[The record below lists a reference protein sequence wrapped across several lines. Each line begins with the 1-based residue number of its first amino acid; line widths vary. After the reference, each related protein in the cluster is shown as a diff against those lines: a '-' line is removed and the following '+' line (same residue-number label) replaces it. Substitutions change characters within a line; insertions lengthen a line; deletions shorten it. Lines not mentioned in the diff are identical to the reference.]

1 MNGFRSEAQ
10 TEGPQTT
17 ADDLS
22 LSKQAQSALGTDSTD
37 PFDRYLK
44 RMQDSTSVERKK
56 AQEAQTDISTKQIEM
71 EKNRLK
77 QEYDLATKQSGE
89 TRGIISDYSKQLMAP
104 SPKREIEAQ
113 TKEGMMGLAAL
124 LPVAGAFFGGKGLTS
139 ATGAMLAMTGL
150 VKGYQEGN
158 KERIAFEQKKY
169 DDAIKEFDRHQ
180 QQIKTAFDM
189 ALKNAQI
196 NQNAAQAKL
205 KMDLYTLNAPMLAEL
220 VEKQGIVKTSE
231 TNIQMIDNVAKMRL
245 QHEEKVNIAREV
257 AGIRAEAP
265 TAKAKGVQS
274 ERETAK
280 PYFNNADLGEKAPAV
295 IGVAKVMGEAA
306 DLAQMVQDNPYLVGR
321 TGQAREIKQRLFD
334 SIRNGKPIPE
344 DLQNSSDANVQDA
357 VLFAKK
363 FASFRTRYEQA
374 LAGSGKGFTVALQN
388 QYNKLL
394 DPNQFNPQSFV
405 DLMKDL
411 SKEAASGVTG
421 VNKEITYDRLMNYGI
436 DISERAGFEK
446 ARSGSTLLKTAPST
460 NQSKDDKPYSAA
472 EIERFSKQ
480 YNKSIDEIKK
490 GLRDRGLKIE
500 GE

>member
-104 SPKREIEAQ
+104 APKREIEAQ

-139 ATGAMLAMTGL
+139 ATGAMQAMTGL

-158 KERIAFEQKKY
+158 QQRIAFEQKKY

-205 KMDLYTLNAPMLAEL
+205 KMDLYTLNSPMLAEL
-220 VEKQGIVKTSE
+220 VEKQGIVKTAE
-231 TNIQMIDNVAKMRL
+231 ANIQMIDNVAKQRL
-245 QHEEKVNIAREV
+245 QHESQLQTATEV
-257 AGIRAEAP
+257 AKIRAGAGSKGSSQNERFAFNMFESFNQAATDLTNLTKMP
-265 TAKAKGVQS
+265 AGTVLGSFAGMTGQSGSGIIDSLRNTFARRITDADARRMQQSIAGLEYNMARTLGGGYANSGAKAVIDIYKSQVPQEGDDPIIMANFLARMKQELGIWARAYQTYPGANKEQKEGALKMMEEINKAVPFTYDDVVIAANTGPTIGDVKGGLAPQQS
-274 ERETAK
+274 SDGVV
-280 PYFNNADLGEKAPAV
+280 DLGGG
-295 IGVAKVMGEAA
+295 I
-306 DLAQMVQDNPYLVGR
+306 
-321 TGQAREIKQRLFD
+321 
-334 SIRNGKPIPE
+334 
-344 DLQNSSDANVQDA
+344 
-357 VLFAKK
+357 
-363 FASFRTRYEQA
+363 
-374 LAGSGKGFTVALQN
+374 TV
-388 QYNKLL
+388 KR
-394 DPNQFNPQSFV
+394 V
-405 DLMKDL
+405 D
-411 SKEAASGVTG
+411 
-421 VNKEITYDRLMNYGI
+421 
-436 DISERAGFEK
+436 
-446 ARSGSTLLKTAPST
+446 
-460 NQSKDDKPYSAA
+460 
-472 EIERFSKQ
+472 
-480 YNKSIDEIKK
+480 
-490 GLRDRGLKIE
+490 
-500 GE
+500 

>member
-1 MNGFRSEAQ
+1 MVETSGIMYGEQNRVQMAQ
-10 TEGPQTT
+10 N
-17 ADDLS
+17 
-22 LSKQAQSALGTDSTD
+22 
-37 PFDRYLK
+37 YYIH
-44 RMQDSTSVERKK
+44 K
-56 AQEAQTDISTKQIEM
+56 AQNEELMKRS
-71 EKNRLK
+71 
-77 QEYDLATKQSGE
+77 LA
-89 TRGIISDYSKQLMAP
+89 
-104 SPKREIEAQ
+104 
-113 TKEGMMGLAAL
+113 
-124 LPVAGAFFGGKGLTS
+124 
-139 ATGAMLAMTGL
+139 
-150 VKGYQEGN
+150 
-158 KERIAFEQKKY
+158 
-169 DDAIKEFDRHQ
+169 
-180 QQIKTAFDM
+180 
-189 ALKNAQI
+189 
-196 NQNAAQAKL
+196 
-205 KMDLYTLNAPMLAEL
+205 
-220 VEKQGIVKTSE
+220 
-231 TNIQMIDNVAKMRL
+231 
-245 QHEEKVNIAREV
+245 V
-257 AGIRAEAP
+257 AGIKAEQP
-265 TAKAKGVQS
+265 TAKARDVQS

-280 PYFNNADLGEKAPAV
+280 PYFNNVDLGVKAPV
-295 IGVAKVMGEAA
+295 VEGVAKVMGEAA

-344 DLQNSSDANVQDA
+344 DLQNSTDANVQDA
-357 VLFAKK
+357 VLFVKK

-446 ARSGSTLLKTAPST
+446 ARSGSTLLKTAPSAD
-460 NQSKDDKPYSAA
+460 QSKVEPYSAA
-472 EIERFSKQ
+472 EIEKFSKQ

>member
-1 MNGFRSEAQ
+1 MPNFRSEAQ

-17 ADDLS
+17 ADDLG

-44 RMQDSTSVERKK
+44 RMQDSTRVERKK
-56 AQEAQTDISTKQIEM
+56 AQEAETDISTKKIEM

-139 ATGAMLAMTGL
+139 ATGAMQAMTGL

-231 TNIQMIDNVAKMRL
+231 TNIQMIENVAKQRL
-245 QHEEKVNIAREV
+245 QHEAQLQTATEV
-257 AGIRAEAP
+257 AKIRASAASARGPSAILQGRAENVREAFVQAAQDVENITYLP
-265 TAKAKGVQS
+265 PDTVLGTFAGMTGKSGEGLIDALRNTFTRSVTPAEQRALQQLTAGIESHLAFALGGGYASSQAKGNMDRYKAQLAQEGDEPAANALFMARVRQELNLLAQNFPSKPGATKEMNDAVQ
-274 ERETAK
+274 
-280 PYFNNADLGEKAPAV
+280 YFNNVVNESIPFTVKDVLKAINAGEQPPSASRA
-295 IGVAKVMGEAA
+295 GSSS
-306 DLAQMVQDNPYLVGR
+306 
-321 TGQAREIKQRLFD
+321 T
-334 SIRNGKPIPE
+334 S
-344 DLQNSSDANVQDA
+344 SSDGWTAR
-357 VLFAKK
+357 K
-363 FASFRTRYEQA
+363 
-374 LAGSGKGFTVALQN
+374 
-388 QYNKLL
+388 
-394 DPNQFNPQSFV
+394 
-405 DLMKDL
+405 
-411 SKEAASGVTG
+411 
-421 VNKEITYDRLMNYGI
+421 I
-436 DISERAGFEK
+436 D
-446 ARSGSTLLKTAPST
+446 
-460 NQSKDDKPYSAA
+460 
-472 EIERFSKQ
+472 
-480 YNKSIDEIKK
+480 
-490 GLRDRGLKIE
+490 
-500 GE
+500 

>member
-1 MNGFRSEAQ
+1 MPNFRSEAQ

-104 SPKREIEAQ
+104 APKREIEAQ

-139 ATGAMLAMTGL
+139 ATGAMQAMTGL

-158 KERIAFEQKKY
+158 QQRIAFEQKKY

-231 TNIQMIDNVAKMRL
+231 TNIQMIENVAKQRL
-245 QHEEKVNIAREV
+245 QHEAQLQTATEV
-257 AGIRAEAP
+257 AKIRAGAGS
-265 TAKAKGVQS
+265 KGSSQN
-274 ERETAK
+274 ERFA
-280 PYFNNADLGEKAPAV
+280 FNMFESFNQA
-295 IGVAKVMGEAA
+295 AA
-306 DLAQMVQDNPYLVGR
+306 DLSNLTKMPKDTVLGSFAGM
-321 TGQAREIKQRLFD
+321 TGQSGSGMVDALRNTFARQVTDADARMMQQSIAGLEYNMARTLGGGYANSGAKAVIDIYKSQVPQEGDDPVVMANFLARIKQEL
-334 SIRNGKPIPE
+334 SIW
-344 DLQNSSDANVQDA
+344 
-357 VLFAKK
+357 AKA
-363 FASFRTRYEQA
+363 FQTYPGA
-374 LAGSGKGFTVALQN
+374 
-388 QYNKLL
+388 
-394 DPNQFNPQSFV
+394 
-405 DLMKDL
+405 
-411 SKEAASGVTG
+411 SKEQKDGAL
-421 VNKEITYDRLMNYGI
+421 KILEEI
-436 DISERAGFEK
+436 EK
-446 ARSGSTLLKTAPST
+446 AVPFNYDDVRLAVNSGPTIGEAKGGLPSASSSSGNWT
-460 NQSKDDKPYSAA
+460 
-472 EIERFSKQ
+472 
-480 YNKSIDEIKK
+480 IKEK
-490 GLRDRGLKIE
+490 
-500 GE
+500 

>member
-1 MNGFRSEAQ
+1 MAGFRSEAQ
-10 TEGPQTT
+10 SEGPQTT
-17 ADDLS
+17 GADIS
-22 LSKQAQSALGTDSTD
+22 SALQTDMSD
-37 PFDRYLK
+37 PLAQF
-44 RMQDSTSVERKK
+44 KK
-56 AQEAQTDISTKQIEM
+56 YTEPSFKAISDAQKKEAEAKITQQKGEAQLQADFERGQADKMIGIFNKYESQ
-71 EKNRLK
+71 
-77 QEYDLATKQSGE
+77 LA
-89 TRGIISDYSKQLMAP
+89 AP
-104 SPKREIEAQ
+104 APKREIEPQ

-139 ATGAMLAMTGL
+139 ATGAMQAMTGL

-158 KERIAFEQKKY
+158 QNRIAFEQKKY
-169 DDAIKEFDRHQ
+169 DDAMKEFDRHQ

-189 ALKNAQI
+189 AIKKAQVD
-196 NQNAAQAKL
+196 QNAAK
-205 KMDLYTLNAPMLAEL
+205 AEL
-220 VEKQGIVKTSE
+220 KVELVKLNSPLLAQMVETSGIMYGEQNRV
-231 TNIQMIDNVAKMRL
+231 QMAQNYYIHKAQN
-245 QHEEKVNIAREV
+245 EELMKRSLAV
-257 AGIRAEAP
+257 AGIKAEQP
-265 TAKAKGVQS
+265 TAKARDVQS

-280 PYFNNADLGEKAPAV
+280 PYFNNVDLGVKAPV
-295 IGVAKVMGEAA
+295 VEGVAKVMGEAA

-446 ARSGSTLLKTAPST
+446 ARSGSKLLGGAPSA
-460 NQSKDDKPYSAA
+460 DKPYSAD
-472 EIERFSKQ
+472 EIEKFAKQ

>member
-1 MNGFRSEAQ
+1 MADFRSEAQ
-10 TEGPQTT
+10 SEGPQTT
-17 ADDLS
+17 QADLS
-22 LSKQAQSALGTDSTD
+22 FALKTDMSDPLAQFKKTSSEERAKVSKAESDL
-37 PFDRYLK
+37 
-44 RMQDSTSVERKK
+44 V
-56 AQEAQTDISTKQIEM
+56 EAQITKQREAAQA
-71 EKNRLK
+71 KS
-77 QEYDLATKQSGE
+77 DLATKQANQM
-89 TRGIISDYSKQLMAP
+89 TGIMDTYGKQMMAP
-104 SPKREIEAQ
+104 APKREIEAQ

-139 ATGAMLAMTGL
+139 ATGAMQAMTGL

-169 DDAIKEFDRHQ
+169 DDSMKEFDRHQ

-189 ALKNAQI
+189 AIKKAQV
-196 NQNAAQAKL
+196 NQSAAQAELEIKL
-205 KMDLYTLNAPMLAEL
+205 AALDAPLLREMVKKNGISAGAEENIKMAQNYYTH
-220 VEKQGIVKTSE
+220 KQ
-231 TNIQMIDNVAKMRL
+231 QY
-245 QHEEKVNIAREV
+245 EEKINIAREV

-344 DLQNSSDANVQDA
+344 DLQNSTDANVQDA

-374 LAGSGKGFTVALQN
+374 LAGSGRGFTVALQN

-446 ARSGSTLLKTAPST
+446 ARSGSKLLGTAPSDVPSST
-460 NQSKDDKPYSAA
+460 IKPYSAD
-472 EIERFSKQ
+472 EIEKFSKQ